1 MGSEVGSWCWKPSPS
16 AAGMNRLQGMWSVRR
31 EVGRQVVKQEHKI
44 GVVSKAKRN
53 KHNRSEG
60 RNFRGM

>member
-1 MGSEVGSWCWKPSPS
+1 
-16 AAGMNRLQGMWSVRR
+16 MNRLQGMWSVRR